1 MMYQF
6 EVIAGHLTIVDTSN
20 WNFTFGFRKIIKK
33 LER

>member
-6 EVIAGHLTIVDTSN
+6 EAIAGHLTIVDTSN
-20 WNFTFGFRKIIKK
+20 WDFVCGFRKIIKK